1 MTKDELDQIAE
12 RRTYCEPFGESVS
25 LSRVERDELVAL
37 ARDGMRLGEVVD
49 RLLAHCPDGEC
60 PTCGE
65 AVCPHSS
72 GLHFHHDGCPA
83 CAEHEAMA
91 KEGA

>member
-37 ARDGMRLGEVVD
+37 ARDGM
-49 RLLAHCPDGEC
+49 LLREKF
-60 PTCGE
+60 T
-65 AVCPHSS
+65 S
-72 GLHFHHDGCPA
+72 GNAIPVERVTVR
-83 CAEHEAMA
+83 AEELA
-91 KEGA
+91 KERA

>member
-37 ARDGMRLGEVVD
+37 ARDGMRYRWLRIQPNDTSSPRIDVVHWVEEGD
-49 RLLAHCPDGEC
+49 VNAG
-60 PTCGE
+60 
-65 AVCPHSS
+65 S
-72 GLHFHHDGCPA
+72 GLRLEGLDSA
-83 CAEHEAMA
+83 VDAAMA